1 MPSRRMC
8 AIDLPILNLP
18 YACEGLSWFV
28 VQMAVLGV
36 SMVLRIWRVD
46 REKSQQSGF
55 SYSFL
60 ELRKKKKKNQKRSQ
74 EYLFE
79 CW

>member
-1 MPSRRMC
+1 
-8 AIDLPILNLP
+8 
-18 YACEGLSWFV
+18 
-28 VQMAVLGV
+28 MAVLGV